1 MTDIP
6 ARLVKQLRDM
16 TGAPMMDCK
25 RALEAADGD
34 LEKARQILRE
44 KGIASAGKRAG
55 RETPEGKVLADVH
68 DGHGAIVAVGCETEP
83 VSKNEEFVHFAERV
97 LATVDSEGPE
107 AVQTLEDE
115 RVGLVAKLGENID
128 VRGAA
133 RMEASNGEVLSSYV
147 HPPAD
152 KIGVLVRVKGS
163 RELARQLA
171 MHISFANPRFRA
183 REEVPA
189 EEIERERAIYEKLP
203 EVESKPE
210 HIRPQ
215 IVEGKLTKEF
225 LAQTVLADQPWI
237 HEPSKSVAKALE
249 EADAEVGEFV
259 RYALA
264 E

>member
-1 MTDIP
+1 MTGIP
-6 ARLVKQLRDM
+6 ARLVKQLRDV

-25 RALEAADGD
+25 RALEEGEGD

-44 KGIASAGKRAG
+44 KGLASAAKRAG
-55 RETPEGKVLADVH
+55 KETPEGKVLAQVH

-83 VSKNEEFVHFAERV
+83 VSKSEKFVLFAERV
-97 LATVDSEGPE
+97 LATVDAEGPE
-107 AVQTLEDE
+107 AVQKLEDD
-115 RVGLVAKLGENID
+115 RVELVAKLGENVGI
-128 VRGAA
+128 RGAA
-133 RMEASNGEVLSSYV
+133 RMAASSGEVLASYV

-152 KIGVLVRVKGS
+152 KIGVLVRVKGA
-163 RELARQLA
+163 REFARQIA
-171 MHISFANPRFRA
+171 MHISFANPRFRS
-183 REEVPA
+183 REEIPA

-215 IVEGKLTKEF
+215 VVEGKLTKEF
-225 LAQTVLADQPWI
+225 LAHTVLADQPWI
-237 HEPSKSVAKALE
+237 HEPSKSVGKALE

>member
-25 RALEAADGD
+25 RALEEAEGD
-34 LEKARQILRE
+34 LERARQILRE
-44 KGIASAGKRAG
+44 KGLASAAKRAG
-55 RETPEGKVLADVH
+55 KETPEGKVLADVH
-68 DGHGAIVAVGCETEP
+68 ERHGAIVAVGCETEP
-83 VSKNEEFVHFAERV
+83 VSKNEAFVGFAERV
-97 LATVDSEGPE
+97 LASVDAEGPE
-107 AVQTLEDE
+107 AVQMLEDE
-115 RVGLVAKLGENID
+115 RVELVAKLGENVD

-133 RMEASNGEVLSSYV
+133 RMQASDDEVLSSYV

-163 RELARQLA
+163 RELARQIA
-171 MHISFANPRFRA
+171 MHISFANPRFRS
-183 REEVPA
+183 RDEVPA
-189 EEIERERAIYEKLP
+189 DEIERERAIYERLP

-237 HEPSKSVAKALE
+237 HEPSKNVGQALE
-249 EADAEVGEFV
+249 EAAAEVGEFV